1 MIIYLCNRF
10 CCTIFYFKS
19 VFYSEIFKLKIFNS
33 LILFRKWGELYNM
46 DEEKVKLKNNAIL
59 HKDKSLN
66 RLDES
71 FLKHIELSEYK
82 KCELLAYW
90 IQDFAVYHDEER
102 EFNIAKSG
110 IYSRGDVIKVNLG
123 FNIGNELGGLHYC
136 IVLNKYDNTR
146 NGTLNVIPLT
156 SRKDNKK
163 YDSSS
168 VNLGKE
174 LYNIFNEKIEKEK
187 EKLQKILD
195 ELKEIE
201 EISIEI
207 QNIIEKEQ
215 KYIEK
220 MEKEISKM
228 EKDSIALINQIT
240 TVSKQRIFKD
250 VIRRNVKISSE
261 SLDLIDEKIKAFFT
275 KI

>member
-1 MIIYLCNRF
+1 M
-10 CCTIFYFKS
+10 
-19 VFYSEIFKLKIFNS
+19 
-33 LILFRKWGELYNM
+33 
-46 DEEKVKLKNNAIL
+46 
-59 HKDKSLN
+59 
-66 RLDES
+66 
-71 FLKHIELSEYK
+71 
-82 KCELLAYW
+82 
-90 IQDFAVYHDEER
+90 
-102 EFNIAKSG
+102 
-110 IYSRGDVIKVNLG
+110 
-123 FNIGNELGGLHYC
+123 YC